1 VLASLGPLGPLGP
14 VGSVLAQG
22 DGFVRPTI
30 DWHALAP
37 ELVLVGVICAV
48 LLADLF
54 LPEDRKAVLPSL
66 AGLGLLGAAIPV
78 LTLAVDGADREM
90 FGGAYVVDNF
100 ALVLKAL
107 FLVAGY
113 VVVLL
118 STNYIAEGD
127 YAEGEYYFLLLSS
140 ILGMTVIASGRD
152 LISIF
157 VALELL
163 SIPAYLLAGWRKTD
177 VKGNEAGAKY
187 YLVGVFA
194 TGVLLYGMSLLYG
207 QAGSTQL
214 TEIGEALAEGE
225 NLPIV
230 TLAVVFCIV
239 GFAFKVS
246 AVPFHTWAPDTY
258 EGAPTPITAFLSV
271 LSKAAGFVALIQL
284 ILIAFPARDD
294 VFQPFVW
301 MLAALTMTIGN
312 VVALRQSNVVRMLAY
327 SGISQ
332 AGFIMAPLAVA
343 GETGRDALGAVVTYL
358 VIYAAM
364 NLGAFTVVMAVA
376 RKTGSGEISS
386 FAGLFEYAPSL
397 AVLMSIFL
405 FSLAG
410 IPPLAGWLAKFAAFA
425 AVVDAGTSWAYV
437 LAVVMAVNSVVALA
451 YYANVARQMWM
462 QPVPDGDRT
471 PVRVPVSL
479 TAALVIT
486 AGLTLAFGVTPW
498 ATDLGDT
505 ANFIASPATGEAA
518 PPPPAAPPNAP

>member
-1 VLASLGPLGPLGP
+1 MSLFAAAGQAS
-14 VGSVLAQG
+14 
-22 DGFVRPTI
+22 DEFVRPDV

-37 ELVLVGVICAV
+37 ELVLVGVICMV

-54 LPEDRKAVLPSL
+54 LPEERKGLLPSL
-66 AGLGLLGAAIPV
+66 AGLGLLGAIVPV
-78 LTLAVDGADREM
+78 LTLAVDGADRSL
-90 FGGAYVVDNF
+90 FSGAYVVDDF

-127 YAEGEYYFLLLSS
+127 YAEGEYYFLLLCS

-177 VKGNEAGAKY
+177 VKGNEAGMKY
-187 YLVGVFA
+187 YLMGVFA

-207 QAGSTQL
+207 VAGSTL
-214 TEIGEALAEGE
+214 LVDIGEAISGGDS
-225 NLPIV
+225 LPIV
-230 TLAVVFCIV
+230 TVAVVFCLV

-271 LSKAAGFVALIQL
+271 LSKAAGFVALAVL
-284 ILIAFPARDD
+284 VLVAFPDRGD
-294 VFQPFVW
+294 VFAPFLWV
-301 MLAALTMTIGN
+301 LAALTMTVGN
-312 VVALRQSNVVRMLAY
+312 VVALRQTNIVRLLAY

-332 AGFIMAPLAVA
+332 AGFIMTPLVVA
-343 GETGRDALGAVVTYL
+343 GEIGDDALGAMVTYL
-358 VIYAAM
+358 VIYGAM
-364 NLGAFTVVMAVA
+364 NLGAFAVVMAAA

-386 FAGLFEYAPSL
+386 FGGLFEYAPGL
-397 AVLMSIFL
+397 ATLMAVFL

-410 IPPLAGWLAKFAAFA
+410 IPPLAGWLAKFSVFS
-425 AVVDAGTSWAYV
+425 AVVDAGTWWAYA
-437 LAVVMAVNSVVALA
+437 LAVVMAVNSVIALA
-451 YYANVARQMWM
+451 YYASVGRTMFM
-462 QPVPDGDRT
+462 EPVPDGDRR
-471 PVRVPVSL
+471 PVRVPVSI
-479 TAALVIT
+479 TAALGIT
-486 AGLTLAFGVTPW
+486 ALVTLTFGVVPW
-498 ATDLGDT
+498 ATDLGDV
-505 ANFIASPATGEAA
+505 ASLLGS
-518 PPPPAAPPNAP
+518 

>member
-1 VLASLGPLGPLGP
+1 
-14 VGSVLAQG
+14 VLAQLALLAQS
-22 DGFVRPTI
+22 DAFVRPDI

-37 ELVLVGVICAV
+37 ELVLVGTICAV

-54 LPEDRKAVLPSL
+54 LPEGNKGVLPSL
-66 AGLGLLGAAIPV
+66 AGLGLLGATIPV
-78 LTLAVDGADREM
+78 LTLAVDGADRSM
-90 FGGAYVVDNF
+90 FHGAYVVDNF
-100 ALVLKAL
+100 SLLFKAV

-152 LISIF
+152 LVSIF

-163 SIPAYLLAGWRKTD
+163 SVPAYLLAGWRKTD

-187 YLVGVFA
+187 YLMGVFA

-207 QAGSTQL
+207 VAGSTLL
-214 TEIGEALAEGE
+214 TDIGDALSEPE
-225 NLPIV
+225 TLPII
-230 TLAVVFCIV
+230 TMAVVFCIV

-271 LSKAAGFVALIQL
+271 LSKAAGFVALAVL
-284 ILIAFPARDD
+284 ILVAFPERGD
-294 VFQPFVW
+294 VFAPFLWV
-301 MLAALTMTIGN
+301 LATLTMTVGN
-312 VVALRQSNVVRMLAY
+312 VVALRQTNIVRMLAY

-343 GETGRDALGAVVTYL
+343 GEIGRDSLDAVVTYL

-364 NLGAFTVVMAVA
+364 NLGAFAVVMAVA
-376 RKTGSGEISS
+376 RKTGSGEIAS
-386 FAGLFEYAPSL
+386 FGGLFEYAPGL
-397 AVLMSIFL
+397 AGLMGVFL

-410 IPPLAGWLAKFAAFA
+410 IPPLAGWLAKFTAFK
-425 AVVDAGTSWAYV
+425 AVVDGGTWWAYA
-437 LAVVMAVNSVVALA
+437 LAVVMAVNSVLALA
-451 YYANVARQMWM
+451 YYARVGRAMFM
-462 QPVPDGDRT
+462 EPVPDDDRT
-471 PVRVPVSL
+471 PVRVPVSIA
-479 TAALVIT
+479 AALAICALVT
-486 AGLTLAFGVTPW
+486 LTFGVVPW
-498 ATDLGDT
+498 ATDLGDM
-505 ANFIASPATGEAA
+505 ATLATRALGT
-518 PPPPAAPPNAP
+518 